1 MKNNQIT
8 IDINPDIRDA
18 AKSLAKE
25 FDVSLKYIIRI
36 ALIDLLK
43 KHNYDISIKEL

>member
-8 IDINPDIRDA
+8 IDINPDIRYA
-18 AKSLAKE
+18 AKLLAKK

-36 ALIDLLK
+36 ALIDILK
-43 KHNYDISIKEL
+43 KHNCDIPVEEL